1 MKSIGDF
8 LKCYYSKK
16 IFLMTMSD
24 FNHIPI
30 NFTQSE
36 LIEKDDGHYYQTP
49 SGVIYPSITTMLQK
63 TQTLEKQQ
71 SLQNWR
77 EQEIAADYI
86 TQEAAVIGS
95 ETHKII
101 ESYLNGEEIL
111 EKSRLLSE
119 AHFNNLL
126 PFVNKIND
134 IHGIELKLYSDKMR
148 LAGTSDC
155 IAKYNGKL
163 SIIDYKT
170 KRSNQR
176 EEWLT
181 DHFIQA
187 TSYGVMFKELTG
199 IEVEQIVILVS
210 SEKNTR
216 AEFMKNPNDYVDLL
230 YQRIDQFYS
239 N

>member
-1 MKSIGDF
+1 
-8 LKCYYSKK
+8 
-16 IFLMTMSD
+16 MTE
-24 FNHIPI
+24 FNHIPV
-30 NFTQSE
+30 NFTPSE

-49 SGVIYPSITTMLQK
+49 SGAIYPSITTILQK

-77 EQEIAADYI
+77 EQEIASDYI
-86 TQEAAVIGS
+86 TQEAAIIGS
-95 ETHKII
+95 ETHKLI
-101 ESYLNGEEIL
+101 ENYLNGEEIF
-111 EKSRLLSE
+111 EEFRLLSE

-134 IHGIELKLYSDKMR
+134 IHGIELRLYSDKMK

-155 IAKYNGKL
+155 IAKYDGTL

-170 KRSNQR
+170 KRSNQK

-181 DHFIQA
+181 DYFIQA
-187 TSYGVMFKELTG
+187 TSYGIMFKELTG
-199 IEVEQIVILVS
+199 IKVKQIVILVS

-216 AEFMKNPNDYVDLL
+216 MEFIKNPDDYLDLL
-230 YQRIDQFYS
+230 EQRIDQYYS
-239 N
+239 K

>member
-1 MKSIGDF
+1 
-8 LKCYYSKK
+8 
-16 IFLMTMSD
+16 MTK
-24 FNHIPI
+24 FNHIPV

-63 TQTLEKQQ
+63 TQTKEKQE

-77 EQEIAADYI
+77 DQEIAADYI
-86 TQEAAVIGS
+86 TQQAAVVGS
-95 ETHKII
+95 ETHKLI
-101 ESYLNGEEIL
+101 ENYLNGEEIL
-111 EKSRLLSE
+111 ENFRLLSE

-126 PFVNKIND
+126 PFVDKIND
-134 IHGIELKLYSDKMR
+134 IHGIELRLYSDKMK

-155 IAKYNGKL
+155 IANYDGKL

-199 IEVEQIVILVS
+199 IKVEQIVILVS

-216 AEFMKNPNDYVDLL
+216 MEFMKNPDDYLSLL
-230 YQRIDQFYS
+230 EQRIDQFYS
-239 N
+239 R

>member
-1 MKSIGDF
+1 
-8 LKCYYSKK
+8 
-16 IFLMTMSD
+16 MSD

-63 TQTLEKQQ
+63 TQTIEKQQ

-77 EQEIAADYI
+77 EKEIAADYI

-95 ETHKII
+95 ETHKLI
-101 ESYLNGEEIL
+101 ENYLNGEEIL

-134 IHGIELKLYSDKMR
+134 IHGIELRLYSDKMK

-155 IAKYNGKL
+155 IAKYDGKL

-199 IEVEQIVILVS
+199 IKVEQIVILVS

-216 AEFMKNPNDYVDLL
+216 TEFMKNPDDYMDSL
-230 YQRIDQFYS
+230 QERIDQFYS
-239 N
+239 E

>member
-1 MKSIGDF
+1 
-8 LKCYYSKK
+8 
-16 IFLMTMSD
+16 MTE
-24 FNHIPI
+24 FNHIPV
-30 NFTQSE
+30 NFTPSE

-49 SGVIYPSITTMLQK
+49 SGAIYPSITTILQK

-77 EQEIAADYI
+77 EQEIASDYI
-86 TQEAAVIGS
+86 TQEASIVGS
-95 ETHKII
+95 ETHKLI
-101 ESYLNGEEIL
+101 ENYLNGEEIF
-111 EKSRLLSE
+111 EEFRLLSE

-134 IHGIELKLYSDKMR
+134 IHGIELRLYSDKMK

-155 IAKYNGKL
+155 IAKYDGTL

-170 KRSNQR
+170 KRSNQK

-187 TSYGVMFKELTG
+187 TSYGIMFKELTG
-199 IEVEQIVILVS
+199 IKVKQIVILVS

-216 AEFMKNPNDYVDLL
+216 MEFIKNTDDYLDLL
-230 YQRIDQFYS
+230 EQRIDQYYS
-239 N
+239 K

>member
-1 MKSIGDF
+1 MNG
-8 LKCYYSKK
+8 
-16 IFLMTMSD
+16 

-30 NFTQSE
+30 NFTQSQ

-49 SGVIYPSITTMLQK
+49 SGAIYPSITTMLHK
-63 TQTLEKQQ
+63 TMSEEKQK
-71 SLQNWR
+71 SLENWR
-77 EQEIAADYI
+77 AQEIAADYI
-86 TQEAAVIGS
+86 TQEAAIIGS
-95 ETHKII
+95 ETHKLI
-101 ESYLNGEEIL
+101 ENYLNSQENN
-111 EKSRLLSE
+111 EKPRLFSE

-134 IHGIELKLYSDKMR
+134 IHGIELRLYSDKMK

-155 IAKYNGKL
+155 IAKYDGKL

-170 KRSNQR
+170 KRSDQR

-187 TSYGVMFKELTG
+187 TSYSLMFEELTG
-199 IEVEQIVILVS
+199 IEVDQIVILVS

-216 AEFMKNPNDYVDLL
+216 MEFIQNPADYLDVLEK
-230 YQRIDQFYS
+230 RISQFYS
-239 N
+239 M

>member
-1 MKSIGDF
+1 M
-8 LKCYYSKK
+8 
-16 IFLMTMSD
+16 
-24 FNHIPI
+24 PV

-36 LIEKDDGHYYQTP
+36 LLEKDEGHYYQTP

-63 TQTLEKQQ
+63 TQTPEKQQ
-71 SLQNWR
+71 SLLNWR

-86 TQEAAVIGS
+86 TQQAAVIGS
-95 ETHKII
+95 ETHKLI
-101 ESYLNGEEIL
+101 ENYLNGAEII
-111 EKSRLLSE
+111 EKFRLLSE

-126 PFVNKIND
+126 PFVDKIND
-134 IHGIELKLYSDKMR
+134 IHGIELRLYSDKMK

-155 IAKYNGKL
+155 IANYDGKL

-199 IEVEQIVILVS
+199 IKVEQIVILVS

-216 AEFMKNPNDYVDLL
+216 MEFMKNPDDYLDLL
-230 YQRIDQFYS
+230 EQRIEQFYS
-239 N
+239 A

>member
-1 MKSIGDF
+1 
-8 LKCYYSKK
+8 
-16 IFLMTMSD
+16 MTN
-24 FNHIPI
+24 FNHIPV

-36 LIEKDDGHYYQTP
+36 LLEKDDGHYYQTP

-63 TQTLEKQQ
+63 TQSKEKQQ
-71 SLQNWR
+71 SLQNWK

-86 TQEAAVIGS
+86 TQEAATIGS
-95 ETHKII
+95 ETHKLI
-101 ESYLNGEEIL
+101 ENYLNGEDIL
-111 EKSRLLSE
+111 EKFRLLSE
-119 AHFNNLL
+119 AHFTNLL

-134 IHGIELKLYSDKMR
+134 IHGIELRLYSDKMK

-155 IAKYNGKL
+155 IAKYDGKL

-199 IEVEQIVILVS
+199 IKVEQIVILVS

-216 AEFMKNPNDYVDLL
+216 MEFMKNPDEYLDLL
-230 YQRIDQFYS
+230 EQRIDQFYS
-239 N
+239 K

>member
-1 MKSIGDF
+1 
-8 LKCYYSKK
+8 
-16 IFLMTMSD
+16 MTK
-24 FNHIPI
+24 FNYIPV
-30 NFTQSE
+30 NFTPSE

-49 SGVIYPSITTMLQK
+49 SGAIYPSITTMLQK
-63 TQTLEKQQ
+63 TQPLEKQQ

-77 EQEIAADYI
+77 EQEIASDYI
-86 TQEAAVIGS
+86 AEEAAIVGS
-95 ETHKII
+95 ETHKLI
-101 ESYLNGEEIL
+101 ENYLNDEEIF
-111 EKSRLLSE
+111 EKFRLLSE

-134 IHGIELKLYSDKMR
+134 IHGIELRLYSDKMK

-155 IAKYNGKL
+155 IAKYDGTL
-163 SIIDYKT
+163 SVIDYKT

-187 TSYGVMFKELTG
+187 TSYGAMFKELTG
-199 IEVEQIVILVS
+199 IKVEQIVILVS

-216 AEFMKNPNDYVDLL
+216 MEFIKNPDDYLDLL
-230 YQRIDQFYS
+230 EQRIDQYYS
-239 N
+239 K

>member
-1 MKSIGDF
+1 MAN
-8 LKCYYSKK
+8 
-16 IFLMTMSD
+16 
-24 FNHIPI
+24 FNHIPV

-36 LIEKDDGHYYQTP
+36 LIEKDDSHYYQTP
-49 SGVIYPSITTMLQK
+49 SGIVYPSITTMLQN
-63 TQTLEKQQ
+63 TQTEEKKQ

-77 EQEIAADYI
+77 EQEIASDYI
-86 TQEAAVIGS
+86 TLEASIIGS
-95 ETHKII
+95 ETHKLI
-101 ESYLNGEEIL
+101 ENYLNGEEIL
-111 EKSRLLSE
+111 ENFRLLSD

-134 IHGIELKLYSDKMR
+134 IHGIELRLYSDKMK

-199 IEVEQIVILVS
+199 IKVDQIVILVS

-216 AEFMKNPNDYVDLL
+216 MEFLKNPDDYLDLL
-230 YQRIDQFYS
+230 EQRIDQYYS
-239 N
+239 KY

>member
-1 MKSIGDF
+1 
-8 LKCYYSKK
+8 
-16 IFLMTMSD
+16 MTK
-24 FNHIPI
+24 FNHIPV

-63 TQTLEKQQ
+63 TQTKEKQEI
-71 SLQNWR
+71 LQNWR
-77 EQEIAADYI
+77 DQEIAADYI
-86 TQEAAVIGS
+86 TQQAAVVGS
-95 ETHKII
+95 ETHKLI
-101 ESYLNGEEIL
+101 ENYLNGEEIL
-111 EKSRLLSE
+111 ENFRLLSE

-126 PFVNKIND
+126 PFVDKIND
-134 IHGIELKLYSDKMR
+134 IHGIELRLYSDKMK

-155 IAKYNGKL
+155 IANYDGKL

-199 IEVEQIVILVS
+199 IKVEQIVILVS

-216 AEFMKNPNDYVDLL
+216 MEFVKNPDDYLSLL
-230 YQRIDQFYS
+230 EQRIDQFYS
-239 N
+239 R

>member
-1 MKSIGDF
+1 
-8 LKCYYSKK
+8 
-16 IFLMTMSD
+16 MTK
-24 FNHIPI
+24 FNHIPV
-30 NFTQSE
+30 NFTPSE

-49 SGVIYPSITTMLQK
+49 SGAIYPSITTILQK

-77 EQEIAADYI
+77 EQELASDYI
-86 TQEAAVIGS
+86 TQEAAIVGS
-95 ETHKII
+95 ETHKLI
-101 ESYLNGEEIL
+101 ENYLNGEEIF
-111 EKSRLLSE
+111 EEFRLLSE

-134 IHGIELKLYSDKMR
+134 IHGIELRLYSDKMK

-155 IAKYNGKL
+155 IAKYDGTL
-163 SIIDYKT
+163 SVIDYKT
-170 KRSNQR
+170 KRSNQK

-181 DHFIQA
+181 DYFIQA

-199 IEVEQIVILVS
+199 IKVEQIVILVS

-216 AEFMKNPNDYVDLL
+216 MEFIKNPDDYLELL
-230 YQRIDQFYS
+230 EQRIDQYYS
-239 N
+239 K

>member
-1 MKSIGDF
+1 
-8 LKCYYSKK
+8 
-16 IFLMTMSD
+16 
-24 FNHIPI
+24 
-30 NFTQSE
+30 
-36 LIEKDDGHYYQTP
+36 
-49 SGVIYPSITTMLQK
+49 MLQK
-63 TQTLEKQQ
+63 TQTKEKQE

-77 EQEIAADYI
+77 DQEIAADYI
-86 TQEAAVIGS
+86 TQQAAIVGS
-95 ETHKII
+95 ETHKLI
-101 ESYLNGEEIL
+101 ENYLNGEEIL
-111 EKSRLLSE
+111 ENFRLLSQ

-126 PFVNKIND
+126 PFVDKIND
-134 IHGIELKLYSDKMR
+134 IHGIELRLYSDKMK

-155 IAKYNGKL
+155 IANYDGKL

-199 IEVEQIVILVS
+199 IKVEQIVILVS

-216 AEFMKNPNDYVDLL
+216 MEFMKNPDDYLSLL
-230 YQRIDQFYS
+230 EKRIDQFYS
-239 N
+239 R

>member
-1 MKSIGDF
+1 LVFETFQKAIIQKK
-8 LKCYYSKK
+8 LRKK
-16 IFLMTMSD
+16 IMTK
-24 FNHIPI
+24 FNHIPV

-63 TQTLEKQQ
+63 TQTKEKQE

-77 EQEIAADYI
+77 DQEIAADYI
-86 TQEAAVIGS
+86 TQQAAVVGS
-95 ETHKII
+95 ETHKLI
-101 ESYLNGEEIL
+101 ENYLNGEEIL
-111 EKSRLLSE
+111 ENFRLLSE

-126 PFVNKIND
+126 PFVDKIND
-134 IHGIELKLYSDKMR
+134 IHGIELRLYSDKMK

-155 IAKYNGKL
+155 IANYDGKL

-199 IEVEQIVILVS
+199 IKVEQIVILVS

-216 AEFMKNPNDYVDLL
+216 MEFMKNPDDYLSLL
-230 YQRIDQFYS
+230 EKRIDQFYS
-239 N
+239 R

>member
-1 MKSIGDF
+1 
-8 LKCYYSKK
+8 
-16 IFLMTMSD
+16 MTK
-24 FNHIPI
+24 FNHIPV

-63 TQTLEKQQ
+63 TQTKEKQEI
-71 SLQNWR
+71 LQNWR
-77 EQEIAADYI
+77 DQEIAADYI
-86 TQEAAVIGS
+86 TQQAAVVGS
-95 ETHKII
+95 ETHKLI
-101 ESYLNGEEIL
+101 ENYLNGEEIL
-111 EKSRLLSE
+111 EKFRLLSE

-126 PFVNKIND
+126 PFVDKIND
-134 IHGIELKLYSDKMR
+134 IHGIELRLYSDKMK

-155 IAKYNGKL
+155 IANYDGKL

-199 IEVEQIVILVS
+199 IKVEQIVILVS

-216 AEFMKNPNDYVDLL
+216 MEFVKNPDDYLSLL
-230 YQRIDQFYS
+230 ERRIDQFYS
-239 N
+239 R

>member
-1 MKSIGDF
+1 M
-8 LKCYYSKK
+8 SK
-16 IFLMTMSD
+16 
-24 FNHIPI
+24 FNHIPV

-36 LIEKDDGHYYQTP
+36 LIEKDEGHYYQTP
-49 SGVIYPSITTMLQK
+49 SGLIYPSITTMLQQ
-63 TQTLEKQQ
+63 TQSSEKQQ

-77 EQEIAADYI
+77 EQEVAADYI
-86 TQEAAVIGS
+86 TQEAAIIGS
-95 ETHKII
+95 ETHKLI
-101 ESYLNGEEIL
+101 ENYLNGEEF
-111 EKSRLLSE
+111 EKFRLLSE

-134 IHGIELKLYSDKMR
+134 IHGIELRLYSDKMR

-155 IAKYNGKL
+155 IAKYDGKL

-176 EEWLT
+176 EEWLS

-187 TSYGVMFKELTG
+187 TSYSEMFKELTG
-199 IEVEQIVILVS
+199 IKVEQIVILVS

-216 AEFMKNPNDYVDLL
+216 MEFIKNPEDYVDLL
-230 YQRIDQFYS
+230 QQRIGQYYS
-239 N
+239 Q

>member
-1 MKSIGDF
+1 
-8 LKCYYSKK
+8 
-16 IFLMTMSD
+16 MTK
-24 FNHIPI
+24 FNHVPI

-36 LIEKDDGHYYQTP
+36 LIEKDEGHFYQTP

-63 TQTLEKQQ
+63 TQSLEKQQ

-86 TQEAAVIGS
+86 TEQAAIIGS
-95 ETHKII
+95 ETHKLI
-101 ESYLNGEEIL
+101 ENYLNGDDNY
-111 EKSRLLSE
+111 EKFRLLSE
-119 AHFNNLL
+119 AHFKNLL
-126 PFVNKIND
+126 PFVEKIND
-134 IHGIELKLYSDKMR
+134 IHGIESRLYSDKMR

-155 IAKYNGKL
+155 IAKYEGKL

-170 KRSNQR
+170 KRSNQK

-187 TSYGVMFKELTG
+187 TSYGEMFKELTG
-199 IEVEQIVILVS
+199 IKVDQIVILVS

-216 AEFMKNPNDYVDLL
+216 EEFIKNPGDYQVLL
-230 YQRIDQFYS
+230 EERISQFYS
-239 N
+239 QNPS

>member
-1 MKSIGDF
+1 MAK
-8 LKCYYSKK
+8 
-16 IFLMTMSD
+16 
-24 FNHIPI
+24 FNHVPV

-49 SGVIYPSITTMLQK
+49 SGIIYPSITTILQK

-71 SLQNWR
+71 SLQNWK

-86 TQEAAVIGS
+86 TQQAALIGS
-95 ETHKII
+95 ETHKLI
-101 ESYLNGEEIL
+101 ENYLNGIEHS
-111 EKSRLLSE
+111 EKFRLFSE

-126 PFVNKIND
+126 PFVDKIND
-134 IHGIELKLYSDKMR
+134 IHGIELRLYSNKMK

-155 IAKYNGKL
+155 IAEYDGKL

-187 TSYGVMFKELTG
+187 TSYGEMFRELTG
-199 IEVEQIVILVS
+199 IKVEQIVILVS

-216 AEFMKNPNDYVDLL
+216 IEFIKNPDDYHELL
-230 YQRIDQFYS
+230 EQRLDQFYS
-239 N
+239 QYSI

>member
-1 MKSIGDF
+1 MVK
-8 LKCYYSKK
+8 
-16 IFLMTMSD
+16 
-24 FNHIPI
+24 FNHIPV

-36 LIEKDDGHYYQTP
+36 LIEKDDAHYYQTP
-49 SGVIYPSITTMLQK
+49 SGIIYPSITTLLKQ
-63 TQTLEKQQ
+63 TQSLEKQQ

-77 EQEIAADYI
+77 EQEIASEYI
-86 TQEAAVIGS
+86 TQQAGVIGS
-95 ETHKII
+95 ETHKLI
-101 ESYLNGEEIL
+101 EKYLNGEENP
-111 EKSRLLSE
+111 EQFQLLSE

-134 IHGIELKLYSDKMR
+134 IHGIELRLYSNKMK

-155 IAKYNGKL
+155 IAKYDGKL

-199 IEVEQIVILVS
+199 IKVEQIVILVS

-216 AEFMKNPNDYVDLL
+216 MEFIKNPNEYLDLL
-230 YQRIDQFYS
+230 EQRLDQFYS
-239 N
+239 K

>member
-1 MKSIGDF
+1 MKE
-8 LKCYYSKK
+8 
-16 IFLMTMSD
+16 
-24 FNHIPI
+24 FNHIPV

-36 LIEKDDGHYYQTP
+36 LIEKDEGHYYQTP
-49 SGVIYPSITTMLQK
+49 SGVVYPSITTMLQK
-63 TQTLEKQQ
+63 TQSQEKQQ

-77 EQEIAADYI
+77 EQEIAAEYI
-86 TQEAAVIGS
+86 TQQAAVVGS
-95 ETHKII
+95 ETHKLI
-101 ESYLNGEEIL
+101 ENYLNGEEIL
-111 EKSRLLSE
+111 EKFRLLSE

-126 PFVNKIND
+126 PFVDKIND
-134 IHGIELKLYSDKMR
+134 IHGIELRLYSDKMK

-155 IAKYNGKL
+155 IATYDGKL

-199 IEVEQIVILVS
+199 IKVEQVVILVS

-216 AEFMKNPNDYVDLL
+216 MEFMKNTDDYLDLL
-230 YQRIDQFYS
+230 EQRIAQFYS
-239 N
+239 K